1 MTLWTIAKRGW
12 NIKLGVQLKPN
23 QFFFS
28 NFFHMWQSSHKRF
41 NMSDNDPIEGLTL
54 MVKRF
59 KKALKTIKKIIEKFP
74 YVIKI

>member
-1 MTLWTIAKRGW
+1 
-12 NIKLGVQLKPN
+12 
-23 QFFFS
+23 
-28 NFFHMWQSSHKRF
+28 
-41 NMSDNDPIEGLTL
+41 MSDSDPIEGLTL